1 MHKNMFGHCVGARMF
16 FEGGAL
22 VWVLSFQS
30 RYSLIKFL
38 YITRRGGEK
47 GHK

>member
-22 VWVLSFQS
+22 WVLSFQS